1 MSRGTVIIAEAGV
14 NHNGSLDLALELVD
28 KARECGA
35 DAIKFQTFRADRLVT
50 EDVRKADYQ
59 ESATGRDESQYEMI
73 RRLELTEEDFLA
85 IERRCRQVGIEFL
98 STPFDPDSLDFLVRR
113 CGVSTV
119 KISSGEITNGP
130 LLLAAAR
137 TGRKIILSTGM
148 STIGEVER
156 ALSVLAYGYLDE
168 NEPPS
173 LEAFDRAY
181 RSPAG
186 QSALRRNVTLLH
198 CTTEYPAPFE
208 EVNLRVMDTL
218 RTAFGLDTGYSDH
231 TAGIAVPI
239 AAAARGA
246 AVIEKHFTLDRT
258 LPGPDHRSSLEPDEF
273 RAMVEA
279 IRAVELSLGSP
290 VKMPTAS
297 EQRNQPVVRK
307 TIVAARPIREG
318 ETFTADNLAV
328 KRAGTGLSPM
338 AYWDL
343 LGRKADRP
351 YRKDQAIQG
360 AAE

>member
-1 MSRGTVIIAEAGV
+1 
-14 NHNGSLDLALELVD
+14 
-28 KARECGA
+28 
-35 DAIKFQTFRADRLVT
+35 
-50 EDVRKADYQ
+50 
-59 ESATGRDESQYEMI
+59 
-73 RRLELTEEDFLA
+73 
-85 IERRCRQVGIEFL
+85 
-98 STPFDPDSLDFLVRR
+98 
-113 CGVSTV
+113 
-119 KISSGEITNGP
+119 
-130 LLLAAAR
+130 
-137 TGRKIILSTGM
+137 
-148 STIGEVER
+148 
-156 ALSVLAYGYLDE
+156 
-168 NEPPS
+168 
-173 LEAFDRAY
+173 
-181 RSPAG
+181 
-186 QSALRRNVTLLH
+186 
-198 CTTEYPAPFE
+198 
-208 EVNLRVMDTL
+208 
-218 RTAFGLDTGYSDH
+218 
-231 TAGIAVPI
+231 VPI